1 MTVEFNPRDHVV
13 LVSGLMNGQVCYWDL
28 RTGENPISTSHEY
41 VSHRYDS
48 FDEKKLRRVITKID
62 EKVIKYLEKAK

>member
-13 LVSGLMNGQVCYWDL
+13 LASGLMSGQVCYWDM
-28 RTGENPISTSHEY
+28 RTGENPIGTSHEY

-48 FDEKKLRRVITKID
+48 FDEKKLRCVRK
-62 EKVIKYLEKAK
+62 KRQNFSKK